1 MHLRRRR
8 RHARAG
14 CRRPAAI
21 TADDIADGPA
31 LNRKG
36 GTCMLTGMRSPVI
49 GPINVNVQEFIL
61 MNKNLCGTVFGSG
74 NPRSDIAMLAGLYQ
88 SGDLRQ

>member
-1 MHLRRRR
+1 
-8 RHARAG
+8 
-14 CRRPAAI
+14 
-21 TADDIADGPA
+21 
-31 LNRKG
+31 
-36 GTCMLTGMRSPVI
+36 MLTGMRSPVI